1 MRNILKTNT
10 RRALLFVL
18 IIFVLLAQI
27 GVAYQFYQENKHEKK
42 LEQLE
47 EKIAESNQINNLTS
61 QCNQNLLGA
70 QELLRK
76 FILTQNKDTL
86 NAYFEAIKNITRDLE
101 QLETFPPL
109 QMELQKQKANI
120 SLNLPSINRIK
131 ILVDSTQTVVNETHK
146 DDYSYQLKPFKLK
159 SGNDFLDIQIEKTTD
174 SVKKSGLFTRLKK
187 AVKNESEVQ
196 TETITITTKKGNL
209 TSLEQLQ
216 HEFDSILNV
225 ANRHYKREVEVYKN
239 RLKIIEK
246 DNQQLYPIFDDLL
259 ASSNQLIRVYS
270 LAVNHYIEDLQ
281 QQRDQL
287 NSKGKKLK
295 ENAILGLQLFM
306 IFISLVIIYLA
317 VQSFRRE
324 KKLERANKTIQEN
337 LNFKNRVLGMF
348 SHEMRAPMQ
357 IMNLLLGR
365 IAKVAQ
371 VDEVKEHIKTIQ
383 FTNNSLLIQANQIL
397 QYTKDPSKQQN
408 LQKSKVLLKE
418 NLDTLMASF
427 QPFIAS
433 RNNQFDVQTQI
444 DSKLEVYTDIAKIHQ
459 IFTNILSN
467 ANKFT
472 ENGTIKA
479 DIKVVNE
486 KENLYLLKAQI
497 KDSGI
502 GISKKDL
509 EAVFEPYYQ
518 GIISNKVENMGVGL
532 GLNLCKELVQLFNGN
547 ISATSEEGKGTQINF
562 SLYLNKT
569 Q

>member
-1 MRNILKTNT
+1 MLNILKANT
-10 RRALLFVL
+10 RQILLFVL
-18 IIFVLLAQI
+18 VIFVLLAQI
-27 GVAYQFYQENKHEKK
+27 GVAYQFYQENKHEKL

-47 EKIAESNQINNLTS
+47 KKIAESNQINNLTS
-61 QCNQNLLGA
+61 QCNQKLLGA
-70 QELLRK
+70 QELLIK

-86 NAYFEAIKNITRDLE
+86 NAYFEILKNITQDLQ
-101 QLETFPPL
+101 QLEAFPPL
-109 QMELQKQKANI
+109 QMEVQKQKADVSI
-120 SLNLPSINRIK
+120 DLPNINRIK
-131 ILVDSTQTVVNETHK
+131 ILVDSTQTIVNEAQK
-146 DDYSYQLKPFKLK
+146 NESSYHLKPFKLK
-159 SGNDFLDIQIEKTTD
+159 NKNEFLDIQIERKIDT
-174 SVKKSGLFTRLKK
+174 VKKTGLFTRLKK

-216 HEFDSILNV
+216 QEFDSILNV
-225 ANRHYKREVEVYKN
+225 ANQHYKREVEVYKN

-246 DNQQLYPIFDDLL
+246 DNQQFYPIFDNLL
-259 ASSNQLIRVYS
+259 TSSNQLIYVYS
-270 LAVNHYIEDLQ
+270 LAASHYIEDLL

-295 ENAILGLQLFM
+295 ENVIWAVQLFM
-306 IFISLVIIYLA
+306 IFISLVIIFLV

-324 KKLERANKTIQEN
+324 KKLELANKTIQEN

-365 IAKVAQ
+365 ISKIAQ
-371 VDEVKEHIKTIQ
+371 SDEVKEHIKTIQ

-397 QYTKDPSKQQN
+397 QYTKDPSKKQT
-408 LQKSKVLLKE
+408 LQKSKVRLKE
-418 NLDTLMASF
+418 NLDTLMLSF

-433 RNNQFDVQTQI
+433 RNNRFDVQVNVAPE
-444 DSKLEVYTDIAKIHQ
+444 LEVYTDIAKIHQ

-472 ENGTIKA
+472 ENGTIKT
-479 DIKVVNE
+479 DITVVNE
-486 KENLYLLKAQI
+486 NENLYLLNAQI
-497 KDSGI
+497 KDNGI

-509 EAVFEPYYQ
+509 NAIFEPYYQ
-518 GIISNKVENMGVGL
+518 GMISNKIENMGVGL
-532 GLNLCKELVQLFNGN
+532 GLNLCKELVQLFNGK
-547 ISATSEEGKGTQINF
+547 ISADSEPGKGTQINF
-562 SLYLNKT
+562 SLYLNKP